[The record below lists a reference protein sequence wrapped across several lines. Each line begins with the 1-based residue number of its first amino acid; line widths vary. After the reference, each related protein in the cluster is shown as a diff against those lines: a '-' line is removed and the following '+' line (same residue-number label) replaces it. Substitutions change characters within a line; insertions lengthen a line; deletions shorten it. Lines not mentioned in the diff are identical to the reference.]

1 MYHPAIVRYVQL
13 RYGELNPSQMER
25 AVESLKDAL
34 QGQTRAIDKINW
46 TAMAKATGLER
57 HKFMAVMD
65 EESWTD
71 LKFKAAI
78 QSIAYCSDIADKK
91 LEDYL

>member
-1 MYHPAIVRYVQL
+1 MYHPAIAKYVQL
-13 RYGELNPSQMER
+13 RYKELIPFHMER
-25 AVESLKDAL
+25 AVENLKSAL
-34 QGQTRAIDKINW
+34 EDSPENIDRVNW
-46 TAMAKATGLER
+46 TLMAKATGLER